1 MEAVMG
7 YECLG
12 RLMRSAQIRS
22 LVAVSYFALTM
33 TACLLLVL
41 SFPALAEDTKP
52 EPQAQGPQPGPQEE
66 VSKTQTQAENTKV
79 ETRAEEKKPETRA
92 IDPKTGEPF
101 PEKFMIRGGWNYVFQ
116 ADTSFQINGPRN
128 LGGAVDFNRE
138 LGGQR
143 EDNLWR
149 IDSLYRF
156 NPRHSIGFSYYD
168 VRRKGNRTVDRDL
181 TIDDVTYT
189 TGSSVESQLKFKLYR
204 FLYNYSFHHDE
215 KVELGL
221 SGGLYF
227 ANIGATFRGSLTCT
241 GGTSCG
247 PGTTVSPNGTDSSF
261 TVPLPT
267 VGMFFNYNITPRLQ
281 GQARF
286 DWFFLETAQIKAS
299 ITEVYLGLEYR
310 LLKHFSIGT
319 AFDRLNID
327 GEINPKKGGG
337 FSFKN
342 DWNTLFVYGAL
353 YF

>member
-1 MEAVMG
+1 
-7 YECLG
+7 
-12 RLMRSAQIRS
+12 
-22 LVAVSYFALTM
+22 
-33 TACLLLVL
+33 
-41 SFPALAEDTKP
+41 
-52 EPQAQGPQPGPQEE
+52 
-66 VSKTQTQAENTKV
+66 
-79 ETRAEEKKPETRA
+79 
-92 IDPKTGEPF
+92 
-101 PEKFMIRGGWNYVFQ
+101 
-116 ADTSFQINGPRN
+116 
-128 LGGAVDFNRE
+128 
-138 LGGQR
+138 
-143 EDNLWR
+143 
-149 IDSLYRF
+149 
-156 NPRHSIGFSYYD
+156 
-168 VRRKGNRTVDRDL
+168 VDRDL